1 MWKLQKPTFKVE
13 GVYKDCISNLRDKEL
28 KKRHEQCINYISKA
42 TKELE
47 QKFINNVAH
56 TVEKVEDINNTVSTD
71 EFKKLYTDKLV
82 KKTQPGRKYYD
93 QIISLAQYET
103 CPFCAHRDVDSIDH
117 YLPKDIYPQ
126 YSISPIN
133 LVPACNH
140 CNSIKRTNGFD
151 NEFNILIHPYFND
164 IDMAKWLFCQ
174 IIESDPIAF
183 TFYVNPPLV
192 WGETLQKRIKYHFN
206 SLELNKLYSSQ
217 ASREFRSR
225 QNQIIKE
232 YSLNGIEG
240 VRYFI
245 ADSIESEESLILNSW
260 RLAMLYAL
268 QENKWFL
275 HEWLPSH
282 SV

>member
-1 MWKLQKPTFKVE
+1 MWKLQKPTLNVE
-13 GVYKDCISNLRDKEL
+13 KIYADCISNLRDKNL
-28 KKRHEQCINYISKA
+28 KERHEQCIDYISKA

-47 QKFINNVAH
+47 QKFINNIAH
-56 TVEKVEDINNTVSTD
+56 TVDKVENINNILSAE

-82 KKTQPGRKYYD
+82 NKTQPGRKYYD
-93 QIISLAQYET
+93 QIISLAHYGT

-133 LVPACNH
+133 LVPVCSH
-140 CNSIKRTNGFD
+140 CNGIKRTNGFD
-151 NEFNILIHPYFND
+151 NEFNVLIHPYFND
-164 IDMAKWLFCQ
+164 IDMAKWLFCK

-192 WGETLQKRIKYHFN
+192 WDETLQRRIKYHFN
-206 SLELNKLYSSQ
+206 LLELNKLYSSQ

-232 YSLNGIEG
+232 YSRNGIKG
-240 VRYFI
+240 VKYFI
-245 ADSIESEESLILNSW
+245 SDSIESEESLILNSW

-268 QENKWFL
+268 QENRWFL
-275 HEWLPSH
+275 YEWLPSH
-282 SV
+282 SA